1 LKLIITASIKK
12 SELKPLANI
21 FSIKPIKSAARKV
34 ARGLGKTIKNT
45 NHQFIKIPITSPS
58 AAGRSLFLL
67 QINSQKIILIMLR
80 MKKDKKIGTNMSAQN
95 PKFLKILKKNN
106 AKIIEDLKN
115 NNYEEFDL

>member
-1 LKLIITASIKK
+1 
-12 SELKPLANI
+12 
-21 FSIKPIKSAARKV
+21 
-34 ARGLGKTIKNT
+34 
-45 NHQFIKIPITSPS
+45 
-58 AAGRSLFLL
+58 
-67 QINSQKIILIMLR
+67 MLR